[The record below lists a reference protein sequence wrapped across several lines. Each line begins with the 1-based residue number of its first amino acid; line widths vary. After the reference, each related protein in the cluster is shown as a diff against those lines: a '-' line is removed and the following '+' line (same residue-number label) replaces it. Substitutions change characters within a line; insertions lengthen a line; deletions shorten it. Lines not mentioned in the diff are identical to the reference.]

1 MRESA
6 LVHTYIYIFIYVYI
20 NTYVCVYVCLCVHT
34 YIHIYMFNMWQLACV
49 SLTHALN
56 NDPEQRGSPF
66 LDAMQ
71 VNLFALL
78 LHEYKY

>member
-1 MRESA
+1 MC
-6 LVHTYIYIFIYVYI
+6 VWVCVGVYIHIYIFIYL
-20 NTYVCVYVCLCVHT
+20 YV
-34 YIHIYMFNMWQLACV
+34 WQLACV

-78 LHEYKY
+78 VHEYKY

>member
-1 MRESA
+1 MCM
-6 LVHTYIYIFIYVYI
+6 
-20 NTYVCVYVCLCVHT
+20 CVYVCVCVCVCMCVCVCVHT
-34 YIHIYMFNMWQLACV
+34 YLYILYVWQLACV

-71 VNLFALL
+71 VNLFSFLVQK
-78 LHEYKY
+78 YKY